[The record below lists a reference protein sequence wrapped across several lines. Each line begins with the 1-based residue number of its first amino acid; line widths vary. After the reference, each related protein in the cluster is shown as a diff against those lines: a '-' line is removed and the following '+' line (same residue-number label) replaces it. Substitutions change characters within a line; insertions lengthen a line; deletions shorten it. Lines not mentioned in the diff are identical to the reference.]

1 MRKTL
6 VLYPKPLLIM
16 SKRVALYVR
25 VSSKQHQTV
34 ENQSLEL
41 KEFCKNAGWD
51 IVKEYANTGSGAS
64 SDRKSFNKMLSD
76 AHKRKF
82 DILLFWSL
90 DRFSREGVKKT
101 TQYLQLLESNGI
113 AFKSYT
119 EQYIDSTGIF
129 KDVIISLLATLAKQ
143 ERIRLS
149 ERVRAGLDR
158 AKKEGR
164 IGGRPTIDN
173 DTVIKIRKLKEQS
186 LSDRKI
192 GRELGISP
200 RTVAK
205 YYKDQQSG

>member
-1 MRKTL
+1 M
-6 VLYPKPLLIM
+6 P
-16 SKRVALYVR
+16 KRVALYVR

-34 ENQSLEL
+34 ENQLLEL
-41 KEFCKNAGWD
+41 REFCGNAGWD
-51 IVKEYANTGSGAS
+51 IVKEYADAGSGAS
-64 SDRKSFNKMLSD
+64 SDRKGFNEMLSD
-76 AHKRKF
+76 AHRRKF
-82 DILLFWSL
+82 DVLLFWSL
-90 DRFSREGVKKT
+90 DRFSREGVQKT

-164 IGGRPTIDN
+164 TGGRPKIDKRTIK
-173 DTVIKIRKLKEQS
+173 KIRELKS
-186 LSDRKI
+186 RNLSDRAI
-192 GRELGISP
+192 GNQLGISP

-205 YYKDQQSG
+205 YFKKTDA